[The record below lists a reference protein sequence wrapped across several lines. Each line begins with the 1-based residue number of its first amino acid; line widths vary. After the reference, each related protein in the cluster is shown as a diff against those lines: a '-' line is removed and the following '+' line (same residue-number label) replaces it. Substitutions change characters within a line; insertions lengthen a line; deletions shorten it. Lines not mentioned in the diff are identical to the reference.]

1 MAEPAVG
8 ADGTTEPIR
17 VLVVDDEALVR
28 AGFRVLLETSPG
40 LTVVGEASDGA
51 AAVRQSRALR
61 PDVLLM
67 DIRMPVMDGLE
78 ATRHIADDDSID
90 ARVLIVTTF
99 GEDEHVFAALRAGA
113 SGFVLKDT
121 PPEDLLS
128 AIRIIA
134 GGEALLTPRVTTRLV
149 AEFVRS
155 TSGHALAPA
164 PGALDDLTE
173 REREV
178 LVQVA
183 AGRSNAEIAEHF
195 TVSLNTVKTHVSRLL
210 LKLSARDR
218 AQLVVCAYEVGLV
231 VPGGE
236 RMPS

>member
-1 MAEPAVG
+1 MS
-8 ADGTTEPIR
+8 DPIR

-40 LTVVGEASDGA
+40 LEVVGEAADGA
-51 AAVRQSRALR
+51 AAVRQCRALR

-78 ATRHIADDDSID
+78 ATRHIADDPRID

-113 SGFVLKDT
+113 SGFILKDT

-128 AIRIIA
+128 AIRVVA
-134 GGEALLTPRVTTRLV
+134 DGEALLTPRVTTRLV
-149 AEFVRS
+149 AEFVRR
-155 TSGHALAPA
+155 TSGRTRDATAPT
-164 PGALDDLTE
+164 GLDDLTE
-173 REREV
+173 REREM

-183 AGRSNAEIAEHF
+183 AGRSNAEIADHF
-195 TVSLNTVKTHVSRLL
+195 VVSLNTVKTHVSRLL
-210 LKLSARDR
+210 FKLSARDR
-218 AQLVVCAYEVGLV
+218 AQLVVCAYESGLV
-231 VPGGE
+231 VPGGD
-236 RMPS
+236 

>member
-1 MAEPAVG
+1 VG
-8 ADGTTEPIR
+8 DPVR

-40 LTVVGEASDGA
+40 LEVVGEAADGA
-51 AAVRQSRALR
+51 AAVRQCRALR

-78 ATRHIADDDSID
+78 ATRHIADDHRID

-99 GEDEHVFAALRAGA
+99 GQDEHVFAALRAGA
-113 SGFVLKDT
+113 SGFILKDT

-128 AIRIIA
+128 AIRVVA
-134 GGEALLTPRVTTRLV
+134 DGEALLTPRVTTRLV
-149 AEFVRS
+149 AEFVRR
-155 TSGHALAPA
+155 TSGRAATAPM
-164 PGALDDLTE
+164 GLDELTD

-183 AGRSNAEIAEHF
+183 TGRSNAEIADHF
-195 TVSLNTVKTHVSRLL
+195 VVSLNTVKTHVSRLL
-210 LKLSARDR
+210 FKLAARDR
-218 AQLVVCAYEVGLV
+218 AQLVVCAYESGLV
-231 VPGGE
+231 VPGG
-236 RMPS
+236 

>member
-1 MAEPAVG
+1 MPV
-8 ADGTTEPIR
+8 R

-40 LTVVGEASDGA
+40 LTVVGEADNGA
-51 AAVRQSRALR
+51 TAVRQCRALR
-61 PDVLLM
+61 PDILLM

-78 ATRHIADDDSID
+78 ATRHIADDGSID

-128 AIRIIA
+128 AIRVVA

-149 AEFVRS
+149 AEFVRR
-155 TSGHALAPA
+155 TSGRKTPVTAPE
-164 PGALDDLTE
+164 GLDDLTE

-183 AGRSNAEIAEHF
+183 AGKSNAEIADHF
-195 TVSLNTVKTHVSRLL
+195 IVSLNTVKTHVSRLL
-210 LKLSARDR
+210 SKLSARDR
-218 AQLVVCAYEVGLV
+218 AQLVVCAYECGLV
-231 VPGGE
+231 VPE
-236 RMPS
+236 R

>member
-128 AIRIIA
+128 AIRVIA
-134 GGEALLTPRVTTRLV
+134 GGEALLTPRLTTRLV

-155 TSGHALAPA
+155 TSGHALATA
-164 PGALDDLTE
+164 PGALDELTE

-195 TVSLNTVKTHVSRLL
+195 TVSLNTVKTYVSRLL

-218 AQLVVCAYEVGLV
+218 AQLVVCAYEAGLV
-231 VPGGE
+231 VPG
-236 RMPS
+236 R

>member
-1 MAEPAVG
+1 MADLVVDSG
-8 ADGTTEPIR
+8 GTTEPIR

-28 AGFRVLLETSPG
+28 AGFRVLLETAPG
-40 LTVVGEASDGA
+40 LTVVGEAADGA
-51 AAVRQSRALR
+51 TAVRQSRALQ

-128 AIRIIA
+128 AVRIVA

-149 AEFVRS
+149 AEFVRG
-155 TSGHALAPA
+155 TSGRDTVAAAPQAL
-164 PGALDDLTE
+164 GELTE

-210 LKLSARDR
+210 FKLAVRDR
-218 AQLVVCAYEVGLV
+218 AQLVVCAYEAGLV
-231 VPGGE
+231 VPG
-236 RMPS
+236 R

>member
-134 GGEALLTPRVTTRLV
+134 GGEALLTPRLTTRLV

-155 TSGHALAPA
+155 TSGHALATA
-164 PGALDDLTE
+164 PGALDELTE

-218 AQLVVCAYEVGLV
+218 AQLVVCAYEAGLV
-231 VPGGE
+231 VPG
-236 RMPS
+236 R

>member
-1 MAEPAVG
+1 MADLTAG

-17 VLVVDDEALVR
+17 VLVADDEALVR

-40 LTVVGEASDGA
+40 LTVVGEAADGA

-78 ATRHIADDDSID
+78 ATRHIADDDNIG
-90 ARVLIVTTF
+90 ARVLMVTTF

-128 AIRIIA
+128 AIRIVA
-134 GGEALLTPRVTTRLV
+134 GGEALLTPRLTTRLV
-149 AEFVRS
+149 AEFVRG
-155 TSGHALAPA
+155 TSGRNTSATAPQ
-164 PGALDDLTE
+164 ALDELTE

-183 AGRSNAEIAEHF
+183 AGRSNAEIAAHF

-210 LKLSARDR
+210 FKLSARDR

-231 VPGGE
+231 IPG
-236 RMPS
+236 R

>member
-99 GEDEHVFAALRAGA
+99 GEDAHVFAALRAGA

-155 TSGHALAPA
+155 TSGHTLATA
-164 PGALDDLTE
+164 PGALDELTE

-231 VPGGE
+231 VPG
-236 RMPS
+236 R